1 MLNQPKFERPEFDTD
16 ADGNPISDTAT
27 AGVPTTIRV
36 SKATKEK
43 EASDERFGDAVKS
56 FAGNFMAG
64 IAAGMASSRNETART
79 SGVAMQRA
87 MKVFDVTQDTKLG
100 EERGMASARVSAF
113 GVAEQKK
120 KIFEEDA
127 RQLTTYKAGASQSF
141 ESKIPTR
148 VASLIEFD
156 KGFGERMRAEQKL
169 REEYTSKKLRGE
181 VTF

>member
-1 MLNQPKFERPEFDTD
+1 MLNKTKFERPEFDTD

-27 AGVPTTIRV
+27 KGVPTTIRV
-36 SKATKEK
+36 NKATEEK
-43 EASDERFGDAVKS
+43 EASDQRFGDAVKS

-64 IAAGMASSRNETART
+64 VAAGMASSRNETART

-100 EERGMASARVSAF
+100 EERGMASAKVSAF

-127 RQLTTYKAGASQSF
+127 RQLTTYKAGTSQPF
-141 ESKIPTR
+141 ETR
-148 VASLIEFD
+148 VPKRVQNMIDFD
-156 KGFGERMRAEQKL
+156 KGFGERMRAEQKI
-169 REEYTSKKLRGE
+169 REEYASQRLKRG

>member
-1 MLNQPKFERPEFDTD
+1 MLNQTKFERPEFDTD

-27 AGVPTTIRV
+27 KGVPTTIRV
-36 SKATKEK
+36 NKATQEK
-43 EASDERFGDAVKS
+43 EESDKRFGDAVKS

-64 IAAGMASSRNETART
+64 IASGMASSRNETART

-100 EERGMASARVSAF
+100 EERGMASAKVSAF

-127 RQLTTYKAGASQSF
+127 RQLTTYKAGTSQPF
-141 ESKIPTR
+141 ETR
-148 VASLIEFD
+148 VPNRVQNMIDFD
-156 KGFGERMRAEQKL
+156 KGFGEKMRAEQKI
-169 REEYTSKKLRGE
+169 REEYASQRLRRG